1 MTWNIWCPISP
12 ILVSISVS
20 RFLVFSV
27 RSLDILRARR
37 PDWGIMIYAY
47 SEQRGGKNNLCLP
60 PPREA
65 LCSPV
70 FIFSSCYIFWR
81 LSDIYHQ
88 SLFETSHSLPKSFLI
103 SDSTSCLIFQTS
115 RWPFQRTNKVL
126 KMQVLSSCERQLGH
140 SPPLLQSSHRGV
152 CAANKFR
159 AVRQMYRAQ
168 KGMFSCYL
176 SSYQISEIY
185 KESVKWPEDCEWELC
200 HPTTTACML
209 TMAVRCGIVG
219 ASVCHLSLYL
229 DLNYLTTGRCC

>member
-27 RSLDILRARR
+27 RNLDILRARR
-37 PDWGIMIYAY
+37 SDWGIMIYAY

-70 FIFSSCYIFWR
+70 FIFSSCHIFWR

-152 CAANKFR
+152 CVANKFR

-168 KGMFSCYL
+168 KGMFSCDL
-176 SSYQISEIY
+176 SLYHISEIY
-185 KESVKWPEDCEWELC
+185 KESVKWPEDCE
-200 HPTTTACML
+200 
-209 TMAVRCGIVG
+209 
-219 ASVCHLSLYL
+219 
-229 DLNYLTTGRCC
+229 

>member
-12 ILVSISVS
+12 ILVSIFVS

-37 PDWGIMIYAY
+37 SDWGIMIYAD

-70 FIFSSCYIFWR
+70 FFFFILSYLLEIERYIPSKPFWNFP
-81 LSDIYHQ
+81 LS
-88 SLFETSHSLPKSFLI
+88 PKILLI

-159 AVRQMYRAQ
+159 AVRQMHRAQ
-168 KGMFSCYL
+168 KGMFSCDL
-176 SSYQISEIY
+176 SLYHISEIY
-185 KESVKWPEDCEWELC
+185 KESVKWPEDCK
-200 HPTTTACML
+200 
-209 TMAVRCGIVG
+209 
-219 ASVCHLSLYL
+219 
-229 DLNYLTTGRCC
+229 